1 MPNEWP
7 DDIRQALTNKLDELT
22 ARLERI
28 TKNVRSGLDSDSEE
42 RAKQLEDSEVVD
54 ALGNDAR
61 TEIAKIKV
69 ALRRIGDGEYDVCS
83 KCGGPI
89 GADRLKAHPYARAC
103 IDCAQ
108 LDEQLEA
115 RY

>member
-1 MPNEWP
+1 MPNDWS
-7 DDIRQALTNKLDELT
+7 DDIRLRLEEKLGELT

-28 TKNVRSGLDSDSEE
+28 TRNVRSGLDSDSEE

-61 TEIAKIKV
+61 TEIEKIKV
-69 ALRRIGDGEYDVCS
+69 ALRRMEDGEYDVCAR
-83 KCGGPI
+83 CAGPI
-89 GADRLKAHPYARAC
+89 GADRLAAHPYARAC
-103 IDCAQ
+103 IDCAE
-108 LDEQLEA
+108 LDEQLNT

>member
-1 MPNEWP
+1 MPNDWP
-7 DDIRQALTNKLDELT
+7 DDIRASLEKKLGELN

-42 RAKQLEDSEVVD
+42 RAKQLEDSAVVD

-61 TEIAKIKV
+61 AEMQKIKT
-69 ALRRIGDGEYDVCS
+69 ALRRIDAGEYDACTQ
-83 KCGGPI
+83 CGGAI
-89 GADRLKAHPYARAC
+89 GAERLEAHPYATAC

-108 LDEQLEA
+108 LDEQLNA
-115 RY
+115 RR